1 MPLYKYFNLIN
12 FFIFYLSSQS
22 ITLFY
27 HPSLIYYISYP
38 FSLLFS
44 ITTMIII
51 IIVSFMPILIHYPIK
66 YIIHCLLII
75 QYYPITNTPF

>member
-12 FFIFYLSSQS
+12 FFIFYLSSLS

-27 HPSLIYYISYP
+27 HPLLIYISDPY
-38 FSLLFS
+38 SLLFS

-51 IIVSFMPILIHYPIK
+51 IIIAFMSILIHYPIK
-66 YIIHCLLII
+66 YIIYC
-75 QYYPITNTPF
+75 F